1 MRSVSQGFAA
11 FGSAAS
17 NERRRGR
24 VTILD
29 LEGSITFGGGTADLR
44 QQTRRL
50 IAGGCAEILLNLA
63 GVRYVDSSGLG
74 EMVAAQTAARRVG
87 GRVAV
92 LSPSANVRELFEV
105 TALTGVFDIYEDEAA
120 AVEMMAAGRD

>member
-1 MRSVSQGFAA
+1 MRSVSQWFAG

-17 NERRRGR
+17 GERQVGR

-29 LEGSITFGGGTADLR
+29 LEGGITFGGGTADLR

-50 IAGGCAEILLNLA
+50 IAEGRTDILLNLA

-92 LSPSANVRELFEV
+92 LSPSANVRELLKV
-105 TALTGVFDIYEDEAA
+105 TALTGVFDIYEDESAA
-120 AVEMMAAGRD
+120 IAGM